1 MNIHLRNFSKLYKNE
16 VLKNRLVSFPD
27 KTSYGEDHVFTMRYL
42 QSVSLIRYA
51 NRCTYTYYKGERES
65 LTSHKI
71 PIPFLKYYLETIL
84 PLLMNECKKR
94 NVDIYYTNVI
104 YNNRYYDTCMRMI
117 KSSQNKTELANVRD
131 FIKKKFNKSFNG
143 LLFRQKLYLLF
154 FSYMPLIFQKII
166 LNYVNK

>member
-131 FIKKKFNKSFNG
+131 FIKKNLIN
-143 LLFRQKLYLLF
+143 LLMGYCLGRNYICFSSHICLLF
-154 FSYMPLIFQKII
+154 FKRLFLIM
-166 LNYVNK
+166 